1 MNYKTTSGITVFRDK
16 ESITAYTKTRHGE
29 LEVHMR
35 SGTIFTVCK
44 EESDKFIRWV
54 EMEWMLWKKRITT

>member
-29 LEVHMR
+29 VEVHMR

-54 EMEWMLWKKRITT
+54 EME